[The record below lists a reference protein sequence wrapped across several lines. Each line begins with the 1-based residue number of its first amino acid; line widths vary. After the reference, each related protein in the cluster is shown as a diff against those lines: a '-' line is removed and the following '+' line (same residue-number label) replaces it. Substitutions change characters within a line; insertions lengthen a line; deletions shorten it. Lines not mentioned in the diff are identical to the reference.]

1 MSRDPYIDVKREVEQ
16 NLAATRDL
24 LERYA
29 NDHVAS
35 SSNRSELED
44 ELRGTL
50 SLLEADLEDLDESVR
65 IVESKGDRW
74 GLGEDEVRKRRGFVQ
89 RVKRDV
95 EGLRRKV
102 LDKAGAKR
110 DKGKGK
116 EREPYRDLPD
126 AEAGTLDDGDPEE
139 QKRWEMEEQQTL
151 VRRQDDTLGFIS
163 GTLSTLASQ
172 AGLIGHEV
180 NEQSEMLDD
189 LGNRVDH
196 TDSKLRRVQRTMNDF
211 IRRNEETKSGW
222 CICILIFVLIVLLI
236 AVIIT

>member
-1 MSRDPYIDVKREVEQ
+1 VIPLALAFHRSLISEVEQ
-16 NLAATRDL
+16 NLAATQSL

-139 QKRWEMEEQQTL
+139 QKRWEMEEQQ
-151 VRRQDDTLGFIS
+151 VGRDDADKGARSTH
-163 GTLSTLASQ
+163 TRLSCE
-172 AGLIGHEV
+172 G
-180 NEQSEMLDD
+180 
-189 LGNRVDH
+189 
-196 TDSKLRRVQRTMNDF
+196 RTT
-211 IRRNEETKSGW
+211 RWVSSRAH
-222 CICILIFVLIVLLI
+222 CPH
-236 AVIIT
+236 